1 VYSESTL
8 DVEHDTEVFAR
19 LLDGDDIHE
28 ASGEFGVSS
37 DLVVDLD
44 ESLGNNQGDFTS
56 GQGVFETVAEE
67 HAQGKTLAQLVGT
80 RVRSGSVGATELVE
94 HPRGWRVETLHV
106 FLLPS
111 DTLQSKEAR
120 ESGQ

>member
-44 ESLGNNQGDFTS
+44 ESLGHNQGDFTA

-94 HPRGWRVETLHV
+94 HPRGWGVETLHV

-111 DTLQSKEAR
+111 DTHCEVFS
-120 ESGQ
+120 